1 MKNNIMLTAGMDI
14 GDRYSKVC
22 VVDEVDGEV
31 LVVEEAR
38 IRTSQD
44 DVKRYFGTRQ
54 PMVVAMEVGTH
65 SPWMSRMIR
74 EYGHEVIV
82 ANARKLRFIFD
93 NERKCDDADAEAI
106 ARVAR
111 MDRKML
117 HPLEHRP
124 EVDAAAMSLIRSR
137 DALVRTRTA
146 LINHVRGTV
155 KSNGERMPSGS
166 ASRFHKHIDAVPA
179 VLSASLGPVMEAIE
193 SVNER
198 IKELDREI
206 ERVSRE
212 SYPETELLR
221 QVPGVGPVIAL
232 MFVLV
237 IADPERFRHAR
248 SAGPYLGMVPRRDQ
262 SGDNDPQLRIAKT
275 GNPYLRRL
283 LVNAAHYVLGPFGPD
298 SDLRRHGLKI
308 AERGGKRAKKRA
320 AVAVGRKLAVVMLT
334 LLKTGE
340 DYEPLRRAHRKT
352 GAAA

>member
-1 MKNNIMLTAGMDI
+1 MDI

-74 EYGHEVIV
+74 ESGHEVIV

-93 NERKCDDADAEAI
+93 NERKCDDTDAEAI

-111 MDRKML
+111 MDRSLL

-124 EVDAAAMSLIRSR
+124 EEDAAAMSLLSSR
-137 DALVRTRTA
+137 NALVRTRTA
-146 LINHVRGTV
+146 LVNHVRGTV
-155 KSNGERMPSGS
+155 KSNGERLPGC
-166 ASRFHKHIDAVPA
+166 AAYRFHKLIDALPEG
-179 VLSASLGPVMEAIE
+179 LLPSLGPVMEAIE
-193 SVNER
+193 LVNER
-198 IKELDREI
+198 IKELDRKI
-206 ERVSRE
+206 EQVSRE
-212 SYPETELLR
+212 CYPETELLR

-232 MFVLV
+232 IFVLV
-237 IADPERFRHAR
+237 IANPERFPHAR
-248 SAGPYLGMVPRRDQ
+248 SAGPYLGMAPRRDQ
-262 SGDNDPQLRIAKT
+262 SGASDPQLRISKT

-283 LVNAAHYVLGPFGPD
+283 LVGAAHYILGPFGPD
-298 SDLRRHGLKI
+298 CDLRRHGLKI

-320 AVAVGRKLAVVMLT
+320 AVAVARKLAVLLLAM
-334 LLKTGE
+334 LKTGE
-340 DYEPLRRAHRKT
+340 DYEPLRQANRKM
-352 GAAA
+352 GVAA

>member
-1 MKNNIMLTAGMDI
+1 VKNNSMLTAGMDI

-31 LVVEEAR
+31 VVVEETK
-38 IRTSQD
+38 IRTKQA
-44 DVKRYFGTRQ
+44 DVERYFGSRE
-54 PMVVAMEVGTH
+54 PMTVAMEVGTH
-65 SPWMSRMIR
+65 SPWMSRMIH
-74 EYGHEVIV
+74 ECGHEVIV

-124 EVDAAAMSLIRSR
+124 EVDAAAMALLRSR
-137 DALVRTRTA
+137 EALVRTRTA

-155 KSNGERMPSGS
+155 KSNGERMPGC
-166 ASRFHKHIDAVPA
+166 AAYRFHKLGDALPGQLV
-179 VLSASLGPVMEAIE
+179 SSLGPVMEAIE

-198 IKELDREI
+198 IKELDLKI
-206 ERVSRE
+206 EQVSRE

-221 QVPGVGPVIAL
+221 QVPGVGPIIAL

-283 LVNAAHYVLGPFGPD
+283 LVSAAHYILGPFGPD
-298 SDLRRHGLKI
+298 SDLQRHGLKI

-320 AVAVGRKLAVVMLT
+320 AVAVGRKLAVLLLT

-340 DYEPLRRAHRKT
+340 DYEPLRQANRKV
-352 GAAA
+352 GVAA

>member
-1 MKNNIMLTAGMDI
+1 MDI

-31 LVVEEAR
+31 VVVEETR
-38 IRTSQD
+38 IRTKQA
-44 DVKRYFGTRQ
+44 DVARYFGFRE

-74 EYGHEVIV
+74 ESGHEVIV

-93 NERKCDDADAEAI
+93 NDQKCDDADAEAI

-111 MDRKML
+111 ADRKLL

-124 EVDAAAMSLIRSR
+124 EEDAAAMSLLRSR
-137 DALVRTRTA
+137 EALVRTRTA

-155 KSNGERMPSGS
+155 KSNGERMPGC
-166 ASRFHKHIDAVPA
+166 ASYRFHKLADALPA
-179 VLSASLGPVMEAIE
+179 GLTSSLGPVMAAIE
-193 SVNER
+193 VVNEQ
-198 IKELDREI
+198 IKELDRKI
-206 ERVSRE
+206 EQVSRE
-212 SYPETELLR
+212 SYPETEVLR
-221 QVPGVGPVIAL
+221 QVPGVGPIIAL

-283 LVNAAHYVLGPFGPD
+283 LVSAAHYILGPFGPD
-298 SDLRRHGLKI
+298 SDLRRHGMKI

-320 AVAVGRKLAVVMLT
+320 AVAVGRKLAVLLLT

-340 DYEPLRRAHRKT
+340 DYKPLRQANRKV